1 MSIIGINIGGTKCS
15 VSRLRGDRELEVV
28 GCFATSAWRTTV
40 DRMLAAVGGMGVGE
54 APVFGVSCGGPWDS
68 GRGVILSPPNL
79 PGWDEVHITE
89 ELTSRFGGEAYL
101 MNDANACALAEWQM
115 GAGRGTRNMVF
126 LTFGTGMGAG
136 LIIDGR
142 LYEGTSG
149 NAGEVGHIRLAEQG
163 PEGYGKVGS
172 FEGFCS
178 GGGIARLVHQAARAQ
193 GRKLSFFDGRLEDV
207 TAADVA
213 AGAASGDAFAREIF
227 AEVGRRLGEGLA
239 IIIDILNPQMIVI
252 GSIYARCRE
261 LLEPSM
267 TEVLVKEALPQAL
280 GPCKIVPAALGEEI
294 GDWAAVTIA
303 LYRSGQLA

>member
-1 MSIIGINIGGTKCS
+1 
-15 VSRLRGDRELEVV
+15 L
-28 GCFATSAWRTTV
+28 
-40 DRMLAAVGGMGVGE
+40 
-54 APVFGVSCGGPWDS
+54 DS
-68 GRGVILSPPNL
+68 QRGVILSPPNL
-79 PGWDEVHITE
+79 PGWDEVHITH
-89 ELTSRFGGEAYL
+89 ELTGRFGGAAYL

-126 LTFGTGMGAG
+126 LTFGTGMGSG

-149 NAGEVGHIRLAEQG
+149 DAGEVGHIRLAEQG

-178 GGGIARLVHQAARAQ
+178 GGGIARLVQQTARAQ
-193 GRKLSFFDGRLEDV
+193 GTKLSFLRGPLEDV

-213 AGAASGDAFAREIF
+213 AAAAGGDAFARGIF
-227 AEVGRRLGEGLA
+227 AEVGRRLGQGLA

-267 TEVLVKEALPQAL
+267 MEVLVKEALPQAL
-280 GPCKIVPAALGEEI
+280 GPCRILPAALGEDI

-303 LYRSGQLA
+303 LYRSGRLG